1 MKYLKLLLLAAI
13 MPLLGSC
20 CWSCPDDD
28 EPASRPQ
35 NYRAETMTREE
46 LEASV
51 ALTQPR
57 TMEKAGKIY
66 VKDNFLFVNDVNR
79 GFHIYVYDDAGN
91 PIEVAF
97 LAVPGATDL
106 AVRNNTLFINQATDL
121 VTLAYENNA
130 ITLVKRNRNVFP
142 QKVSP
147 EGDEAYVDED
157 EIVTNWIPR

>member
-1 MKYLKLLLLAAI
+1 MKHLKLLLLAAI
-13 MPLLGSC
+13 LPLLGSC
-20 CWSCPDDD
+20 CWSCPGDD

-35 NYRAETMTREE
+35 NYRAETMTREA

-51 ALTQPR
+51 ELTEPKA
-57 TMEKAGKIY
+57 MEKSGKIY

-79 GFHIYVYDDAGN
+79 GFHIYVYNNAGT
-91 PIEVAF
+91 PEAVAF
-97 LAVPGATDL
+97 LEIPGATDL

-130 ITLVKRNRNVFP
+130 IMLVKRNRNVFP
-142 QKVSP
+142 QKLSP
-147 EGDEAYVDED
+147 EGDYANVDED